1 MNWIIPD
8 INLNLL
14 SPEIVILGF
23 ALLIL
28 ILDPLLSRKAKV
40 TSAHLGWIGIVIAF
54 VFAIRL
60 WNFNQTSFNEMFIL
74 DNFACFFKFVFL
86 ISSFL
91 VIFASINYLKEENI
105 LHGEYFSLILFSTL
119 GMMLMVSSLDLV
131 VIFLGMEIMSL
142 SLYVLAGFRRH
153 VLESNESSIKYFL
166 IGAFASG
173 FLLYGIALIYGS
185 TSTTNLAQILLNL
198 SYTGFQNTHM
208 AWIGMGLLIVGFGFK
223 IASVPFHM
231 WAPDVYQGA
240 PAPVT
245 AFISAGPKAAGF
257 AALLRVLLIAFARYQ
272 FDWSIIIWIL
282 AVLSMTLGNI
292 LALSQ
297 TNIKRLL
304 AYSSIAHA
312 GYVLVALVGGGE
324 QGVSSALF
332 YLLVYIFMNIGAF
345 AIVVVIGEKNT
356 DLEDYSGLVNRN
368 PILSVVMATFL
379 LSLAGFPPFAGFLAK
394 FYAFGAAVKSG
405 YIGLAIIAVLNSFV
419 AVYYYLRV
427 VVIMFM
433 RPERTG
439 AKFISVPVSVSLVLF
454 IAILGTIWLGIFP
467 QVFLDLAKNS
477 FLLLF

>member
-1 MNWIIPD
+1 MEWILPD
-8 INLNLL
+8 IDLKIL
-14 SPEIVILGF
+14 SPEIIVLAF

-28 ILDPLLSRKAKV
+28 IVEPLISRRSKNL
-40 TSAHLGWIGIVIAF
+40 SAHLGWIGISLAF
-54 VFAIRL
+54 AAVVRL
-60 WNFNQTSFNEMFIL
+60 WNLNQTSFNEMFIL
-74 DNFACFFKFVFL
+74 DNFACFFKFIFL
-86 ISSFL
+86 ISSL
-91 VIFASINYLKEENI
+91 MVIFASINYLKDENV

-119 GMMLMVSSLDLV
+119 GMMLMVSSLDLI

-142 SLYVLAGFRRH
+142 SLYVLAGFRRYD
-153 VLESNESSIKYFL
+153 LKSNESSIKYFL

-173 FLLYGIALIYGS
+173 FLLYGIALIYGF

-198 SYTGFQNTHM
+198 SYSGFQKTYM
-208 AWIGMGLLIVGFGFK
+208 VWMGMGLLIVGFGFK

-240 PAPVT
+240 PTPVS

-257 AALLRVLLIAFARYQ
+257 AALLRVLFIAFAKYQ
-272 FDWSIIIWIL
+272 LDWSVILWIL
-282 AVLSMTLGNI
+282 AVLSMSLGNI
-292 LALSQ
+292 IALSQ

-312 GYVLVALVGGGE
+312 GYILVALVGGGE
-324 QGVSSALF
+324 QGFSSALF

-345 AIVVVIGEKNT
+345 TIVVALGEKNT
-356 DLEDYSGLVNRN
+356 NLDDYSGLAGRN
-368 PILSVVMATFL
+368 PILGLVMAIFL

-405 YIGLAIIAVLNSFV
+405 YIGLVIIAVLNSFV

-433 RPERTG
+433 RPPQTELKPVLVPLFVSL
-439 AKFISVPVSVSLVLF
+439 ALVISV
-454 IAILGTIWLGIFP
+454 LGTIWLGIFP
-467 QVFLDLAKNS
+467 QAFMSLAKSS
-477 FLLLF
+477 FLLVF